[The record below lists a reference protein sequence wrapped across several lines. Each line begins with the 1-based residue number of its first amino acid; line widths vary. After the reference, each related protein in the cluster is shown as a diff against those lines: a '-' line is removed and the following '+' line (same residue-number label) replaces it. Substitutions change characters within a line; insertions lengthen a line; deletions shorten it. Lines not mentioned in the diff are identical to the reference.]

1 LKELNW
7 EGFKMDK
14 IIIAVSFALILF
26 VGCEAIPTIK
36 HDSDKADKAVEAA
49 KDAVN
54 SVEVE

>member
-1 LKELNW
+1 
-7 EGFKMDK
+7 MYK

-54 SVEVE
+54 SVGVE